1 MAIMTVHEALPAP
14 YYSGKVRDLH
24 RVGDDRLL
32 IVASD
37 RMSAFDVILPTAIP
51 DKGRILTALSL
62 WWFDQLRDVVDNHV
76 ISADPADYP
85 APFTGHPDLAG
96 RSMLVRRL
104 DMVKVECVARAYLS
118 GSGTTQYERT
128 GAVCGVPLPPGL
140 VEGSRLPET
149 IFTPTTKGTVGQH
162 DEPITY
168 RDVVAQEGDERAAEL
183 RRLTIAVLNRGIAV
197 CEPRGIILAD
207 TKVEFGTVGGVGGA
221 DQTGTVGGVGGA
233 DQTGTAPDGR
243 IILADEVLT
252 PDSARF
258 WPADEWEPGHAQ
270 PSYDKQHLRD
280 WLTARGWDKT
290 PPGPDLPDELVAAIR
305 GRYVEAYEKITGRAW
320 AAG

>member
-1 MAIMTVHEALPAP
+1 MTTVTVHDALPAP

-24 RVGDDRLL
+24 HVGDDRLL

-51 DKGRILTALSL
+51 DKGRILTQLSL

-118 GSGTTQYERT
+118 GSGTTQYDRT

-149 IFTPTTKGTVGQH
+149 IFTPTTKAPVGQH

-207 TKVEFGTVGGVGGA
+207 TKVEFGT
-221 DQTGTVGGVGGA
+221 T
-233 DQTGTAPDGR
+233 PDGR

-258 WPADEWEPGHAQ
+258 WPAEEWEPGHAQ

-280 WLTARGWDKT
+280 WLTARGWDRT

-305 GRYVEAYEKITGRAW
+305 GRYVEAYEKITGQAW